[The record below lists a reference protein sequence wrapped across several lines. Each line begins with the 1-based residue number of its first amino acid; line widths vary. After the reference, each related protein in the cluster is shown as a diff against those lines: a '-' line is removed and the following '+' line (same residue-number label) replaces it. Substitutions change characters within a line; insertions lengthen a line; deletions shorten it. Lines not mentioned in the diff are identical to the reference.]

1 MHRAAN
7 GIAASLFGLALSGTC
22 HAQEAAALTPHAP
35 APAPAPAPTLPHDG
49 SAPACCVLADGT
61 IVTFELL
68 DPISSARAQRGEHFR
83 MRLIEGL
90 AVEGV
95 TVVPAGT
102 EGVGEIVH
110 AEQSRGGGKPGEL
123 LLAARHLQLRDR
135 VIKLRGFKLGGSG
148 RDTSHVAVG
157 LAVAIGPFAQ
167 FVHGKEI
174 EIPAHTTGT
183 AKLGETVRLLPS
195 TDAVLAP
202 STALPSATPATDPPQ
217 NTPASTDPSTL
228 EE

>member
-1 MHRAAN
+1 
-7 GIAASLFGLALSGTC
+7 
-22 HAQEAAALTPHAP
+22 
-35 APAPAPAPTLPHDG
+35 
-49 SAPACCVLADGT
+49 
-61 IVTFELL
+61 
-68 DPISSARAQRGEHFR
+68 
-83 MRLIEGL
+83 
-90 AVEGV
+90 
-95 TVVPAGT
+95 
-102 EGVGEIVH
+102 
-110 AEQSRGGGKPGEL
+110 
-123 LLAARHLQLRDR
+123 
-135 VIKLRGFKLGGSG
+135 
-148 RDTSHVAVG
+148 
-157 LAVAIGPFAQ
+157 VAIGPFAQ